1 MQRFIA
7 APRGQ
12 CGAVAAMRTRQLATC
27 IPRSRPLSVQIS
39 PFGWGL
45 DSFWKPSW
53 GQMQVNDQ
61 QGWCFALAGGRPYA
75 TEITTK
81 PGVFGRTLRRVGGQS
96 IVIAFVV
103 LDIGALGFGLVAPIW
118 LGSWVVINVTALL
131 LGSLSWSEDRR
142 IQKESATATRRQGAK
157 VRAAEWC
164 KIEDLQR
171 EAQRQHQEAERRQ
184 RQEAEERDA
193 QKRLQAALRQAQEQL
208 REAEQRR
215 CREEKER
222 ETQRHREQAERLRQ
236 EKQKRKEAERRRRQA
251 EQEREAQRRRQQERK
266 RPATQLQMDWWIV
279 LGVAPNASKN
289 EIVRKYRHKIKQCHP
304 DRVIGIA
311 PELLHLA
318 EEQTKVLNG
327 AYANAMRVQQHAER
341 IGAAV

>member
-1 MQRFIA
+1 
-7 APRGQ
+7 
-12 CGAVAAMRTRQLATC
+12 VL
-27 IPRSRPLSVQIS
+27 
-39 PFGWGL
+39 
-45 DSFWKPSW
+45 
-53 GQMQVNDQ
+53 
-61 QGWCFALAGGRPYA
+61 
-75 TEITTK
+75 
-81 PGVFGRTLRRVGGQS
+81 
-96 IVIAFVV
+96 AFVV
-103 LDIGALGFGLVAPIW
+103 VDIGALGFALVAPVW
-118 LGSWVVINVTALL
+118 VAPWVVINAAALV

-142 IQKESATATRRQGAK
+142 IQKESATATWRQGVK
-157 VRAAEWC
+157 VRAAECW
-164 KIEDLQR
+164 KLEELR
-171 EAQRQHQEAERRQ
+171 RKAQRQHQEADRRQ
-184 RQEAEERDA
+184 RQKAEERDA
-193 QKRLQAALRQAQEQL
+193 QKRLQSALRQAQEQL

-215 CREEKER
+215 QEEKER

-327 AYANAMRVQQHAER
+327 AYANAMRVQKHAER
-341 IGAAV
+341 IGAAA

>member
-1 MQRFIA
+1 
-7 APRGQ
+7 
-12 CGAVAAMRTRQLATC
+12 MRTRQLATC
-27 IPRSRPLSVQIS
+27 TPTFSPLKCPIIALRL
-39 PFGWGL
+39 GL
-45 DSFWKPSW
+45 RFVWKPSR
-53 GQMQVNDQ
+53 GQMQVNYQ
-61 QGWCFALAGGRPYA
+61 QGWCFALAGGRLYA
-75 TEITTK
+75 PEITTK
-81 PGVFGRTLRRVGGQS
+81 PGVLRRTLRRVGGQS
-96 IVIAFVV
+96 IVLAFVV
-103 LDIGALGFGLVAPIW
+103 LDIGALGFALVAPTW
-118 LGSWVVINVTALL
+118 VAPWVVINAAALV

-164 KIEDLQR
+164 KIEVLQR

-184 RQEAEERDA
+184 RQEAEEREA
-193 QKRLQAALRQAQEQL
+193 QKRLHAALRQAQEQI

-222 ETQRHREQAERLRQ
+222 EAQRQREQAERLHQ
-236 EKQKRKEAERRRRQA
+236 AEQKRREAQQRRRQA

-266 RPATQLQMDWWIV
+266 RPATQLQTDWWIV
-279 LGVAPNASKN
+279 LGVAPSAGRD

-318 EEQTKVLNG
+318 EEQTKALNG
-327 AYANAMRVQQHAER
+327 AYANAIRAQRYTEQNGVFA
-341 IGAAV
+341 